1 MTQINIDIPFQDENT
16 IKKLRAGDQVLL
28 SGTIFTARDAAHKRM
43 AEQLERNEKLPFDL
57 TNQVIYYVGPTPA
70 KPGEIIGSAGPT
82 TSSRMDKYTP
92 MLLENGLRGMVGKG
106 YRSQAVI
113 DSIAKNNAVY
123 FAAIGG
129 SGALLAKRI
138 KSVELVAYEDLGTEA
153 IRKLEVKDFPCMVI
167 NDAEGKDWYKV
178 SQAAFKTGMGKD

>member
-1 MTQINIDIPFQDENT
+1 MAQININVPFQEEDT
-16 IKKLRAGDQVLL
+16 IKSLRAGDQVFV

-43 AEQLERNEKLPFDL
+43 AEQLDRNEKLPFDL
-57 TNQVIYYVGPTPA
+57 TNQVIYYVGPSPA

-92 MLLENGLRGMVGKG
+92 LLLENGLKGMIGKG
-106 YRSQAVI
+106 YRSPWVI

-138 KSVELVAYEDLGTEA
+138 KSVEVLAYEDLGPEA
-153 IRKLEVKDFPCMVI
+153 IRKLEVIDFPCMVI
-167 NDAEGKDWYKV
+167 NDSEGRDWYKE
-178 SQAAFKTGMGKD
+178 SQYAFKDSGRN